1 MPGWSG
7 LVKPDRAQG
16 GKMIPEEMK
25 AQGFGSAPVKD
36 WFLQFLVN
44 MANKNKFEL
53 DITLMVGGLLIS
65 GTLAGVRQYFDN
77 LGAYFAHPFAAAKG
91 SEEIESTFKKIGDQ
105 CSCVSPSE
113 QTETPS
119 YVHLKNVRFFDAQG
133 RIMSNWEGVWWRGR
147 ISEVQGFSP
156 GILGTPVSTSKTPQE
171 NTPSAEG

>member
-1 MPGWSG
+1 
-7 LVKPDRAQG
+7 
-16 GKMIPEEMK
+16 MK
-25 AQGFGSAPVKD
+25 AQSIGNAPAKD

-65 GTLAGVRQYFDN
+65 GTLAGVRQYFDD
-77 LGAYFAHPFAAAKG
+77 LGAYFAHPLAAGRA
-91 SEEIESTFKKIGDQ
+91 SEEIKSTFKKIGDQ

-119 YVHLKNVRFFDAQG
+119 YIHLKNAKFFDAQG
-133 RIMSNWEGVWWRGR
+133 CRMSDCKGVWWRGR

-156 GILGTPVSTSKTPQE
+156 GILDTAGAASKTQGE
-171 NTPSAEG
+171 KALSARE